1 MFFELRF
8 DWLNLGAAL
17 TVMLIMVPTMLWFHY
32 RKGKTARV
40 RFSSLKN
47 IKAAR
52 PGLKVRLRSL
62 PVWLR
67 VLGVC
72 LLLTAFAHPY
82 QEKELF
88 PEKDQELGRVEKKGK
103 KKEERKKIQ
112 VPTEGIAIQLLI
124 DRSGS
129 MGIHRS
135 QWGNRVNYIRF
146 EKALMSKL
154 DAVKIVSR
162 RFIQGTEKTRKKD
175 SIFTGR
181 GNDMIGLFTFARR
194 PFIACPLT
202 LRHELLL
209 DYMNQMDIVRLQEED
224 GTYIGY
230 ALQRAILHIIDAK
243 SRAGESDP
251 YNIKSTI
258 IILVTDGE
266 QVVRPEDANDR
277 DKSLLPSEA
286 ARLAKDND
294 IKIYSVAIWP
304 RNILDENGTVVQR
317 NRGFSSDEIRKAA
330 EITGG
335 KFYSTRDVGALTK
348 IYQEIDKLE
357 KSKIPT
363 KKELEVKV
371 EKSKEIQKRETEK
384 VELFQPFLWAGF
396 LLLLLEIFLSELY
409 FRRIP

>member
-8 DWLNLGAAL
+8 DWLNLGVAL
-17 TVMLIMVPTMLWFHY
+17 TMMLILVPTMLWFHY
-32 RKGKTARV
+32 RKGKSARI

-47 IKAAR
+47 LKSAD

-67 VLGVC
+67 VAGVC

-88 PEKDQELGRVEKKGK
+88 PEKDRELGKVEKKGK

-129 MGIHRS
+129 MGIHKS
-135 QWGNRVNYIRF
+135 QWGDRVNYIRF
-146 EKALMSKL
+146 ENALMSKL
-154 DAVKIVSR
+154 DAVKIVSK
-162 RFIQGTEKTRKKD
+162 RFVQGTEKTNKKD
-175 SIFTGR
+175 SIFSGR

-209 DYMNQMDIVRLQEED
+209 DYIDQMEIVRLQEED

-258 IILVTDGE
+258 IVLITDGE
-266 QVVRPEDANDR
+266 QAIRSEDANDR
-277 DKSLLPSEA
+277 NKSLTPSEA
-286 ARLAKDND
+286 AQLARDND
-294 IKIYSVAIWP
+294 IKIYSVVIRP
-304 RNILDENGTVVQR
+304 RNILDENGTVVAR
-317 NRGFSSDEIRKAA
+317 TRGFSSDEVKKAA

-335 KFYSTRDVGALTK
+335 KFYSTRDVGALVD

-396 LLLLLEIFLSELY
+396 LLLLFEIFLSTLY

>member
-8 DWLNLGAAL
+8 DWLNLGVAL
-17 TVMLIMVPTMLWFHY
+17 TMMIIMVPTMLWFHY
-32 RKGKTARV
+32 RKGKTARI

-47 IKAAR
+47 IKATR

-67 VLGVC
+67 VAGLC
-72 LLLTAFAHPY
+72 LLLAAFAHPY

-88 PEKDQELGRVEKKGK
+88 PEKERELGSVEKKGK

-112 VPTEGIAIQLLI
+112 VPTEGIAIQLVI

-129 MGIHRS
+129 MGIHKS
-135 QWGNRVNYIRF
+135 KWGDQVNFIRF
-146 EKALMSKL
+146 ENALMSKL

-162 RFIQGTEKTRKKD
+162 RFIHGTEKTNKKRGLF
-175 SIFTGR
+175 SGR

-194 PFIACPLT
+194 PLIACPLT

-209 DYMNQMDIVRLQEED
+209 DYINQMEIVRLQEED

-243 SRAGESDP
+243 SRAGDSDP

-258 IILVTDGE
+258 ILLVTDGE
-266 QVVRPEDANDR
+266 QVIRPDDANDAN
-277 DKSLLPSEA
+277 KSLLPSEA
-286 ARLAKDND
+286 AQLARDND
-294 IKIYSVAIWP
+294 IKIYTIAIAP
-304 RNILDENGTVVQR
+304 RNILDEHGTVIGR
-317 NRGFSSDEIRKAA
+317 SRGFSSDEIVKAA

-335 KFYSTRDVGALTK
+335 KFYTTRDVEALTR
-348 IYQEIDKLE
+348 IYQEIDRLE

-396 LLLLLEIFLSELY
+396 LLLLLEVFLSTLY